1 MPAPT
6 ELLQE
11 RISRVQEVLKNDQ
24 NGNPMLVTGN
34 ANIGWLTG
42 IPADFQP
49 DACLLVRP
57 DKVFFVT
64 DGRYTNRIPE
74 IPGME
79 PYIWGEEHVHLYPE
93 IKNLIDGA
101 DHLVCDTTGIA
112 IDMYHALPKMLG
124 LDSISSPS
132 GLLDRLRMIK
142 GELEMTLIREAVD
155 MAVATFN
162 YMVNDWMPKHR
173 ETATDMDFRDEL
185 LAEGARRGSEG
196 ASFDPLVAMD
206 GDADT
211 PHPEMDRPGT
221 PLKGNHIML
230 VDWGFN
236 YKGVC
241 TDMTRMIILGYEE
254 LPPVFQG
261 MRMLQEKW
269 FDMVAAQLLPGLPA
283 SDGGAAY
290 QIGVKAAGIK
300 TRFHGAGHG
309 TGGAY
314 VHELPKVSELPDG
327 LDDFGIPFGQAI
339 VLEPGMIITN
349 EPGMYEKGVGAYRTE
364 NMVLITEDGHDALDK
379 ALSLRPF
386 FVK

>member
-11 RISRVQEVLKNDQ
+11 RISRVQEMLKNDQ

-34 ANIGWLTG
+34 ANVGWLTG
-42 IPADFQP
+42 IPADFQK
-49 DACLLVRP
+49 DACLLIRP
-57 DKVFFVT
+57 DKAYFVT
-64 DGRYTNRIPE
+64 DGRYTNRVPE

-79 PYIWGEEHVHLYPE
+79 AYIWGQEHVHLYPE
-93 IKNLIDGA
+93 LKNITDGA
-101 DHLVCDTTGIA
+101 KHLVCDTTGIA
-112 IDMYHALPKMLG
+112 IDMYHALPAMLE
-124 LDSISSPS
+124 LESISAPS

-142 GELEMTLIREAVD
+142 GDLEMKLIREAVD
-155 MAVATFN
+155 IAIGTFN
-162 YMVNDWMPKHR
+162 YMVNDWLPKHKD
-173 ETATDMDFRDEL
+173 TATDIDFRDEL

-206 GDADT
+206 ADADT
-211 PHPEMDRPGT
+211 PHPEMDRPGK
-221 PLKGNHIML
+221 PLKGEHVML
-230 VDWGFN
+230 VDWGFI

-241 TDMTRMIILGYEE
+241 TDMTRMIIIGYTE

-283 SDGGAAY
+283 SEGGAAY
-290 QIGVKAAGIK
+290 QIGVKAAGID

-327 LDDFGIPFGQAI
+327 LDDYGIPFGQAI
-339 VLEPGMIITN
+339 VLEPGMIVTN

-364 NMVLITEDGHDALDK
+364 NMVLITEDGHEALDR
-379 ALSLRPF
+379 ALPMRPF
-386 FVK
+386 FVV